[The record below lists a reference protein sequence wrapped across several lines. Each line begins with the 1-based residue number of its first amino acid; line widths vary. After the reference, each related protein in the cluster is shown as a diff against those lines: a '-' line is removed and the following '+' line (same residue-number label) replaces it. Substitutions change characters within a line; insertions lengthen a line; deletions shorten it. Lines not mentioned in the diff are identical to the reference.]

1 MRLKIGE
8 TFLCDKRTILYSVSV
23 TYNFEEFSA
32 SLFTQAHS
40 LLSNVWAID
49 TTHPRGAKVITYPVM
64 TSMNSVT

>member
-1 MRLKIGE
+1 MQLKIGE
-8 TFLCDKRTILYSVSV
+8 TFLCDKHTTLYSASI

-32 SLFTQAHS
+32 SLFIQAHS
-40 LLSNVWAID
+40 LSKAWAID